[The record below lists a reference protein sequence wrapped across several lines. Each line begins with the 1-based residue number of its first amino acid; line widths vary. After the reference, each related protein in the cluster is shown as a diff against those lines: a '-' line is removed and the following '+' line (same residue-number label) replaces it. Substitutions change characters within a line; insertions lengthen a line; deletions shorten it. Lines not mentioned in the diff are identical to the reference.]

1 MMETDYEAEI
11 RGRRREVIGG
21 LRRVANFLEDHDEL
35 VLTFGAPAVQVHNPD
50 PVVFL
55 AGAGPDDVEAVSDA
69 GVKAGTEHVHRRFD
83 GVDLVAVMPSG
94 WLFEALDA
102 QRAEGVSA

>member
-1 MMETDYEAEI
+1 MENDYEAAC
-11 RGRRREVIGG
+11 RARRREVIRG

-35 VLTFGAPAVQVHNPD
+35 VLTFGAPAVQVHDPD

-55 AGAGPDDVEAVSDA
+55 AGAGPDDVEAVPSPTD
-69 GVKAGTEHVHRRFD
+69 GQEHVSRRFD
-83 GVDLVAVMPSG
+83 GVEVVTVRPSG